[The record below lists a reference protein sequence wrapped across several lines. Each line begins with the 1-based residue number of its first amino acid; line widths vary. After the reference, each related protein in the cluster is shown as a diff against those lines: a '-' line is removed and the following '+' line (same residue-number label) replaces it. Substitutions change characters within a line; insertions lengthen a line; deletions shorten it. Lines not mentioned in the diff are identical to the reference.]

1 MTTRLFS
8 LPQTMGEMAMQCIID
23 SSLHELNEIKF
34 PSIEYSIDCGNK
46 QDISI
51 YIYVA
56 LSSLF

>member
-1 MTTRLFS
+1 
-8 LPQTMGEMAMQCIID
+8 MGEMAMQCIID